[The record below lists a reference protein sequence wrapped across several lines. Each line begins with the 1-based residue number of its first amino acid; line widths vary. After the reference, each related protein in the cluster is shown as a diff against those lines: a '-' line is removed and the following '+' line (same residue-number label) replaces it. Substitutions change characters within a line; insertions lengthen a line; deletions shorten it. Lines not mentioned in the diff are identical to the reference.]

1 MSHNTPTTFPSSTGG
16 APRRSAGFSFWL
28 RLLLLGIALL
38 ALTGTVAEMIVH
50 SALQQNTNGRP
61 FNDPGYQHAQRL
73 QVSTARAAMDALG
86 MAGAN
91 PAPYRLDY
99 RVQRMQMQADSE
111 GLDRWAAH
119 DPRHQGLLKEIR
131 ASLADLRLALDQTA
145 DMSPS
150 AASNPPAPLLTAM
163 NRTQRALSNYA
174 ANLTAP
180 APSEPGFFN
189 SPGRTL
195 LLIVLEVIFVIW
207 LFIWVK
213 RA

>member
-1 MSHNTPTTFPSSTGG
+1 VSHNPQTTFPSSTGG

-50 SALQQNTNGRP
+50 AALQQNTNGQP
-61 FNDPGYQHAQRL
+61 INDPGYQHAQRL

-86 MAGAN
+86 MAGTD
-91 PAPYRLDY
+91 PAPYRFDY
-99 RVQRMQMQADSE
+99 RVQRMQMQADTE

-145 DMSPS
+145 GAS
-150 AASNPPAPLLTAM
+150 AAPGTPRVPLLTAM

-180 APSEPGFFN
+180 ASSAPGFFS
-189 SPGRTL
+189 SPGQTL
-195 LLIVLEVIFVIW
+195 LLILVEIILVVW